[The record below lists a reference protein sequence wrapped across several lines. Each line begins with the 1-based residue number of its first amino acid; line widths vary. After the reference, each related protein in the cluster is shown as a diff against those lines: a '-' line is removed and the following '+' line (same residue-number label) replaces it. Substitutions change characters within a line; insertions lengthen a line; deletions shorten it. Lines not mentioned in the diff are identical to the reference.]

1 MSSPG
6 AAWLIAAATLSG
18 LAAIAHVA
26 VVLGGPAW
34 YRAFGAGEGMAR
46 MAASGSLYP
55 AVITLAIAAVLAT
68 WALYALSGAGLL
80 PALPFLRTVLVLVT
94 GVYLLRGVAGFA
106 LAAVAPG
113 QNGVA
118 FWLWSSAIC
127 LAIGGVHAAG
137 LWKRWPALP
146 G

>member
-1 MSSPG
+1 MSGSGP
-6 AAWLIAAATLSG
+6 AWLVAGAVLSG
-18 LAAIAHVA
+18 LAALAHLAVIA
-26 VVLGGPAW
+26 GGPAW

-46 MAASGSLYP
+46 MAAAGSGYP
-55 AVITLAIAAVLAT
+55 AAITFGIACVLGAWAV
-68 WALYALSGAGLL
+68 YALAGAGLA
-80 PALPFLRTVLVLVT
+80 PALPFLRSVLVLVT
-94 GVYLLRGVAGFA
+94 GIYLLRGLAGFA

-137 LWKRWPALP
+137 LWKRWPALA

>member
-1 MSSPG
+1 MNSPG
-6 AAWLIAAATLSG
+6 TSWLLAAASLSA
-18 LAAIAHVA
+18 LASIAHLA
-26 VVLGGPAW
+26 VIAGGPAW

-46 MAASGSLYP
+46 MAASGSMYP
-55 AVITLAIAAVLAT
+55 MVITLAIAAVLAT
-68 WALYALSGAGLL
+68 WALYALSGAGVL
-80 PALPFLRTVLVLVT
+80 PVLPFLRTVLVLVT
-94 GVYLLRGVAGFA
+94 GVYLLRGFAGFL

-137 LWKRWPALP
+137 LWKRWPALS

>member
-1 MSSPG
+1 MSGPG
-6 AAWLIAAATLSG
+6 SAWLIAAAALSG
-18 LAAIAHVA
+18 LAAISHVA

-46 MAASGSLYP
+46 LAASGSVYP
-55 AVITLAIAAVLAT
+55 AVITLGIACVLGA
-68 WALYALSGAGLL
+68 WALYALAGAGLA
-80 PALPFLRTVLVLVT
+80 PALPFLRAVLVLVT
-94 GVYLLRGVAGFA
+94 GVYLVRGVAGFV

-127 LAIGGVHAAG
+127 LAIGGVHAVG
-137 LWKRWPALP
+137 LWKRWPALS